1 MAAIAELMKAG
12 IWFDRQK
19 YEEAEYKYQ
28 EYLVRHTLGNKSV
41 EVVKK
46 SQVICKIWMHVTCSF
61 SACFAKKN

>member
-46 SQVICKIWMHVTCSF
+46 SQVICKI
-61 SACFAKKN
+61 